1 MKIVVT
7 TPTGH
12 VGSQLVPLL
21 LKAGQTPTLFC
32 RSAARLPGRWLQSCE
47 VVEGD
52 QGVADDVIRAIDDA
66 DVVYWVSPPTD
77 DSDPVAG
84 HRRMAASLV
93 AALRTTGTSRVVF
106 QSSVGAE
113 ARHGFGDIDGLGA
126 TEQALDEAGISVT
139 HLRCG
144 YLFTNLLMDLPSI
157 QQGVLSTTLPVDLAV
172 PWVAAEDVAVTA
184 ALRLLAPSWHGRH
197 TLAVHGP
204 ADLSFAQVAM
214 VLSRALDRPVAAQLV
229 SDSMVSEQLTA
240 LGLTPEQVDAVVGM
254 SRGVRNPAFTPE
266 NPRTELT
273 TTSTAL
279 IGWASTVLAPLAAAD
294 ASAEETG
301 PQAGSS
307 PG

>member
-21 LKAGQTPTLFC
+21 LKAGESPTLFC
-32 RSAARLPGRWLQSCE
+32 RSADRLPPGWRAVCD

-52 QGVADDVIRAIDDA
+52 QGVADDVSRAIADA
-66 DVVYWVSPPTD
+66 DAVYWVSPPTAD
-77 DSDPVAG
+77 ADPAAG

-93 AALRTTGTSRVVF
+93 TALRATGTARVVF

-126 TEQALDEAGISVT
+126 TEQALDELGISVT

-144 YLFTNLLMDLPSI
+144 YLFSNLLLDLPTI
-157 QQGVLSTTLPVDLAV
+157 REGVLSTAVPVDLPL
-172 PWVAAEDVAVTA
+172 PWVAAEDVAVVA
-184 ALRLLAPSWHGRH
+184 ALRLLGTSWQKRH

-204 ADLSFAQVAM
+204 ADLSFADVAA
-214 VLSRALDRPVAAQLV
+214 VLGRALNRDVVAQRV
-229 SDSMVSEQLTA
+229 SDAALSEELVGF
-240 LGLTPEQVDAVVGM
+240 GLTPEQVDAVVGM
-254 SRGVRNPAFTPE
+254 SRGVRDPAFTPE

-273 TTSTAL
+273 STTTAL
-279 IGWASTVLAPLAAAD
+279 AGWAATVLAPLAAET
-294 ASAEETG
+294 SAEPTG
-301 PQAGSS
+301 
-307 PG
+307 